1 MSNLSPIIKSIQ
13 DIMRQDSGV
22 DGDAQRISQLTWLLF
37 LKVFDAL
44 EEELEL
50 TRDAYSSPIPEALRW
65 RNWAADPEGMTGDA
79 LQDFVNTRLFVT
91 LKNLPADPVR
101 NPRAYVVRGVFE
113 DAYNYMKSGQLLRQV
128 INKLNTIDFNRQS
141 ERHQFN
147 DLYEKILKDLQ
158 SAGNAGEFYT
168 PRAVTQFMVDM
179 VNPRLGETVLD
190 PATGTGGFLVCAIE
204 HLRKQVKTNEDDDLL
219 QQTIRGVE
227 KKQLP
232 HMLCVTN
239 LMLHGIE
246 VPSNIRHDNTLA
258 RPLREVTQADRVD
271 VVLTNPPFGG
281 IEEPG
286 IEQGFPADVRTKET
300 ADLFLVLIKH
310 ILKTNGRAAL
320 VLPDGTLFGEG
331 VKTRI
336 KEQLLAECNLHTIV
350 RLPNGVFAPYTGIK
364 TNLLF
369 FTKGT
374 PTQHIWYYEHPYPAG
389 VKSYNKTKPIRIEEF
404 DVEKAWWGDAA
415 DGFTGRV
422 ENERAWKV
430 GIEQI
435 KAAGYNLDQKNPHA
449 ADVVSHDVDTLL
461 ADYARLQGEA
471 QALRNQLKAILAES
485 LGGVR
490 V

>member
-1 MSNLSPIIKSIQ
+1 MSNLSTVVKSIQ

-50 TRDAYSSPIPEALRW
+50 TRDEYTSPIPSSMRW
-65 RNWAADPEGMTGDA
+65 RHWAADPEGLTGDD
-79 LQDFVNTRLFVT
+79 LLDFVNTELFVT
-91 LKNLPADPVR
+91 LKELPGDPER
-101 NPRAYVVRGVFE
+101 NPRGYVVRGVFE
-113 DAYNYMKSGQLLRQV
+113 DAFNYMKSGHLLRQV
-128 INKLNTIDFNRQS
+128 INKLNGIDFNRQS
-141 ERHQFN
+141 ERHLFN
-147 DLYEKILKDLQ
+147 DLYEKLLRDLQ
-158 SAGNAGEFYT
+158 AAGNAGEFYT

-179 VNPRLGETVLD
+179 VNPQLGEVVLD

-204 HLRKQVKTNEDDDLL
+204 HLRKQVQNPEQEAVL
-219 QQTIRGVE
+219 QLSIRGVE
-227 KKQLP
+227 KKQMP

-246 VPSNIRHDNTLA
+246 VPSSVRHDNTLV
-258 RPLREVTQADRVD
+258 RPLRDYGPQDRVD

-281 IEEPG
+281 TEEPG
-286 IEQGFPADVRTKET
+286 IEQGFPSDVRTKET

-310 ILKTNGRAAL
+310 ILKHNGRAAL

-404 DVEKAWWGDAA
+404 DAEKAWWGSEA
-415 DGFTGRV
+415 DGFAARV

-430 GIEQI
+430 SIEQI
-435 KAAGYNLDQKNPHA
+435 KAANYNLDQKNPH
-449 ADVVSHDVDTLL
+449 VGEQVSHDPDELL
-461 ADYARLQGEA
+461 ADYARLQAEA
-471 QALRNQLKAILAES
+471 QGLRDQLKAILAQS
-485 LGGVR
+485 LR
-490 V
+490 AST

>member
-1 MSNLSPIIKSIQ
+1 MSNLSPVIKSIQ

-50 TRDAYSSPIPEALRW
+50 TRDDYKSPMPEAMRW
-65 RNWAADPEGMTGDA
+65 RNWAADPEGITGDD
-79 LQDFVNTRLFVT
+79 LLDFVNTELFVT

-101 NPRAYVVRGVFE
+101 NPRGYVVRGVFE
-113 DAYNYMKSGQLLRQV
+113 DAYNYMKSGHLLRQV
-128 INKLNTIDFNRQS
+128 INKLNAIDFNRQS

-147 DLYEKILKDLQ
+147 DLYEKILRDLQ

-179 VNPRLGETVLD
+179 VNPQLGEVVMD
-190 PATGTGGFLVCAIE
+190 PATGTGGFLVSAIE
-204 HLRKQVKTNEDDDLL
+204 HLRKQVKNETDAAQL
-219 QQTIRGVE
+219 QASIRGVE

-232 HMLCVTN
+232 HMLCITN

-246 VPSNIRHDNTLA
+246 VPSQIRHDNTLA
-258 RPLREVTQADRVD
+258 RPLRDYTPADRVD

-310 ILKTNGRAAL
+310 ILKANGRAAL

-369 FTKGT
+369 FTKGQ
-374 PTQHIWYYEHPYPAG
+374 PTQHIWYYEHPYPEG

-404 DVEKAWWGDAA
+404 DAEKAWWGTEA
-415 DGFTGRV
+415 DGFAARV

-430 GIEQI
+430 DIDQI
-435 KAAGYNLDQKNPHA
+435 KAANFNLDQKNPHA
-449 ADVVSHDVDTLL
+449 PEQESHDPDELL
-461 ADYARLQGEA
+461 RRYASLQAEA
-471 QALRNQLKAILAES
+471 QALRDQLKAILAES
-485 LGGVR
+485 LSGAR
-490 V
+490 A